1 MTHHPTASS
10 VEARIF
16 GELINVLYRQATPI
30 FFGNIAVAALS
41 VYLLWSQVAHPVLLS
56 WAAAILLLTLIRIV
70 IVRRDLHAVQPQPPG
85 EARRRAWT
93 YALFSGISGCLWGA
107 TGILFFAPDNAVVTV
122 FICILLAGMT
132 GGSVASQS
140 SFPPAY
146 YAFALPTVLPFALRS
161 FVHGGPLFSVLGVLS
176 LFLLGVNL
184 AYSRNFHRTV
194 REAVSLRF
202 ENTELIE
209 QLQQEKERAESAS
222 RSKSQF
228 LAAASHD
235 LRQPAHALGL
245 YIATLR
251 AMCNAAAVSVHE
263 VGAIAGKLQVA
274 LKGLVQ
280 LLDVLLD
287 ISKLD
292 AGVVKVRREVF
303 DVQELLETIDQQFSG
318 VAAEQQ
324 LRFIV
329 RPTAVLIQTDRAL
342 LHSILANFVS
352 NALRYTERGKVLVG
366 ARRRGDFIGDRPGEF
381 PAHYVMRQVGSQ
393 FQVWK
398 LIQQMQGEIQ
408 IGGHAVAMRFDMQ
421 RDTRIIRQPLPA
433 FDIGNAFGQ
442 RVGSHIGLQIDVIGA
457 EFLHMRDDGLEFIDA
472 ARIALGLPAHVV
484 RTQETGDFAHV
495 IAVKETHT
503 GAIEAGIADQL
514 QFFIQRPFH
523 TVRTTALH
531 GPQGLIDKQGVHGIG
546 TPLRSRLPVR
556 RYRRQSRRNACR
568 AKTDSRRS
576 NPDSTPAAAACAPA
590 RRGCA
595 AQWSVHRSAS
605 GH

>member
-366 ARRRGDFIGDRPGEF
+366 ARRRGDFIEIQVADTGIGIAAEQSQLIFGEF
-381 PAHYVMRQVGSQ
+381 YQ
-393 FQVWK
+393 
-398 LIQQMQGEIQ
+398 
-408 IGGHAVAMRFDMQ
+408 
-421 RDTRIIRQPLPA
+421 
-433 FDIGNAFGQ
+433 IGNAARRREHGLGLGLAIVKRTADLLNVRIGVQSVPARGSVFSVWVPLAPRTQ
-442 RVGSHIGLQIDVIGA
+442 RMTAPVMPEQNATGTTKGILVIDDDADVLDSMRLLLSSWGHQVVAVASLEQALHAVQKRAHAAGAPPFDLILSDFRLAENVSGIDVIRAVRQACGS
-457 EFLHMRDDGLEFIDA
+457 DI
-472 ARIALGLPAHVV
+472 PAVV
-484 RTQETGDFAHV
+484 ITGDTSV
-495 IAVKETHT
+495 DSIGRIT
-503 GAIEAGIADQL
+503 GARLGI
-514 QFFIQRPFH
+514 
-523 TVRTTALH
+523 LH
-531 GPQGLIDKQGVHGIG
+531 K
-546 TPLRSRLPVR
+546 PL
-556 RYRRQSRRNACR
+556 
-568 AKTDSRRS
+568 
-576 NPDSTPAAAACAPA
+576 APEMLLA
-590 RRGCA
+590 VLRDL
-595 AQWSVHRSAS
+595 H
-605 GH
+605 

>member
-1 MTHHPTASS
+1 MKTAST
-10 VEARIF
+10 VDARIF

-30 FFGNIAVAALS
+30 FFGNIAVAVLS
-41 VYLLWSQVAHPVLLS
+41 VYLLWSQVAHPVLLA
-56 WAAAILLLTLIRIV
+56 WAAAIFLLTVIRIV
-70 IVRRDLHAVQPQPPG
+70 IVRRDLRAMPAHT
-85 EARRRAWT
+85 EARQRAWK
-93 YALFSGISGCLWGA
+93 YALFSGVSGCLWGA
-107 TGILFFAPDNAVVTV
+107 TGLLFFAPDNAIVTV

-161 FVHGGPLFSVLGVLS
+161 FVYGGPLFSVLGVLS

-235 LRQPAHALGL
+235 LRQPTHALGL

-251 AMCNAAAVSVHE
+251 AMCNAPAVSGQE

-292 AGVVKVRREVF
+292 AGAVKVRREVV
-303 DVQELLETIDQQFSG
+303 DLQELLETVDQQFSG
-318 VAAEQQ
+318 VAAEQK

-329 RPTAVLIQTDRAL
+329 RPASVLIQTDRAL

-366 ARRRGDFIGDRPGEF
+366 ARRRGN
-381 PAHYVMRQVGSQ
+381 
-393 FQVWK
+393 
-398 LIQQMQGEIQ
+398 LIEIQ
-408 IGGHAVAMRFDMQ
+408 VLDTGIGIAAGQSQLIFDEFYQ
-421 RDTRIIRQPLPA
+421 
-433 FDIGNAFGQ
+433 IGNAARRREHGLGLGLAIVK
-442 RVGSHIGLQIDVIGA
+442 RTADLLKVRIGVQSV
-457 EFLHMRDDGLEFIDA
+457 A
-472 ARIALGLPAHVV
+472 ARGSVFSVWVPLAPQTPVAVAQILPEQTIASAAKMILVIDDDADVLDSMHLLLSSWGH
-484 RTQETGDFAHV
+484 QV
-495 IAVKETHT
+495 IAVSSLEQ
-503 GAIEAGIADQL
+503 AL
-514 QFFIQRPFH
+514 Q
-523 TVRTTALH
+523 ALH
-531 GPQGLIDKQGVHGIG
+531 GLREKGENSGVPPLDLILSDFRLAENVSGVDVVQTVRQACGQARGHDIPAVVITGDTSVESINRIFSANLRILHK
-546 TPLRSRLPVR
+546 PL
-556 RYRRQSRRNACR
+556 
-568 AKTDSRRS
+568 
-576 NPDSTPAAAACAPA
+576 APEMLHA
-590 RRGCA
+590 VLREL
-595 AQWSVHRSAS
+595 H
-605 GH
+605 